1 MALVFIYLLSLLEL
15 KLDIISVVSKL
26 VKKPITNL
34 DLSKAS
40 SLNYIP

>member
-15 KLDIISVVSKL
+15 KLDIISVVPKL
-26 VKKPITNL
+26 VKKLITNL